1 MHFTT
6 DYKPLE
12 MTRQIRNILF
22 FLVILTVCSSWTEPR
37 KFSFVDKFENTIS
50 IENLNRLPRHID
62 TTFFKSNLT
71 GLHFNP
77 NLTESTLRFDYLI
90 FEVKTIK
97 KSKEYELR
105 VLVVPH
111 TNDPLI
117 YLKYNGN
124 CVHYKMT
131 IKKVNNVIA
140 IEKVDF
146 LYGEI

>member
-6 DYKPLE
+6 DHKPLE

-22 FLVILTVCSSWTEPR
+22 FLVILIVCSSWTEPL

-50 IENLNRLPRHID
+50 IENLNRLPRHLD

-77 NLTESTLRFDYLI
+77 NLTESTLRFDYII

-105 VLVVPH
+105 VLAVPH

-117 YLKYNGN
+117 HLKYDEN
-124 CVHYKMT
+124 CVHYKLT